1 VEDQESNM
9 KDKNTREKF
18 FLKYLLG
25 FQFLTYFFISGC
37 IFLIIFIYP
46 LINDYLNNGYSS
58 ITEKYQNKTFSLN
71 FVDSLNVVFAD
82 WKTYLNPLSN
92 FFIRFFLAAA
102 IFSFFFEKTKKCF
115 IDFKKIK

>member
-1 VEDQESNM
+1 MTN
-9 KDKNTREKF
+9 KNARETL

-25 FQFLTYFFISGC
+25 FQFLSYFFISSC
-37 IFLIIFIYP
+37 IFLVIFIYP
-46 LINDYLNNGYSS
+46 LINDFLSNGFSS
-58 ITEKYQNKTFSLN
+58 ITDKYVDKVFSN
-71 FVDSLNVVFAD
+71 NYMGALNVVFAD

-102 IFSFFFEKTKKCF
+102 IFSIFFEKTKKCF

>member
-1 VEDQESNM
+1 MIKLKMTN
-9 KDKNTREKF
+9 KNSREKIF
-18 FLKYLLG
+18 FKYLLG
-25 FQFLTYFFISGC
+25 FQFLSYFFISSS
-37 IFLIIFIYP
+37 IFVIIFIYP
-46 LINDYLNNGYSS
+46 LINDYLSNGYSS

-71 FVDSLNVVFAD
+71 FVDALNVVFAD

-102 IFSFFFEKTKKCF
+102 IFSVFFEKTKKCF